1 MTPTEAHH
9 PSLPSSQ
16 ADAQLS
22 SDRSI
27 QERISHEQVALV
39 YRLTPVP
46 VLLGLAFV
54 VIVAVLLW
62 PVAPQGWVLI
72 WGAAMAAVSWVRATE
87 TPRFESDA
95 QSAQKTG
102 YWLNRYKFWM
112 VIYCF
117 AWSVTIV
124 VFGNFTSGKTFA
136 VLLAGMLGIA
146 SVGVFTTFGVF
157 SASLWFLCALLGPVI
172 VWAAL
177 LGELEGIG
185 IALAALVYAATL
197 TFEARR
203 SEARQTEMLRLRL
216 ENAAIAE
223 ERARALAVAEHS
235 SQAKSRFLATVSH
248 EMRTP
253 LNGIMGMSQLLLAD
267 APTPVAKDHANVVL
281 KSARHLH
288 RVISDL
294 LDLSRLEFGRLT
306 LEPAPFDPHEAM
318 KEVADLLRP
327 LATDRGLRLNIL
339 PAQEVGVGFIAD
351 AARVRQVLHNLIGN
365 AIKFTEHGEVT
376 ASVELLAQGL
386 RYTVSD
392 SGEGID
398 PSLAEV
404 IFQPFGPGSAG
415 LHRSQSGAGLGLSI
429 SRQLA
434 RAMGGDLTHAP
445 ALAASG
451 TTFSF
456 TLAAARVAREALGP
470 AAAPLA
476 WPQLGGHVLVV
487 DDNEVNALVARA
499 MLQRLGLESTH
510 ARDGQ
515 EALDLMQ
522 RQHFHLVLMDCRMPR
537 MDGWQATREWRRQ
550 ERTGHLPIVGVTAN
564 VSLEDRANCLHCG
577 MDSFLGKPFLMQEL
591 LAVVQPHVKVAKPPH
606 NLPA

>member
-1 MTPTEAHH
+1 MTPTEADH
-9 PSLPSSQ
+9 PSLTSAQ
-16 ADAQLS
+16 AYTYPRS
-22 SDRSI
+22 ERSI
-27 QERISHEQVALV
+27 QDRILHEQVALI
-39 YRLTPVP
+39 YRLTPIP

-54 VIVAVLLW
+54 TVVAVLLW
-62 PVAPQGWVLI
+62 PVAPKAWV
-72 WGAAMAAVSWVRATE
+72 VSWVAVMVVVSLIRAL
-87 TPRFESDA
+87 ESRRYESNA
-95 QSAQKTG
+95 QSSQKTVG
-102 YWLNRYKFWM
+102 WLNRYKLWM

-117 AWSVTIV
+117 AWSATIV
-124 VFGNFTSGKTFA
+124 VFGGYTSGKTFA

-146 SVGVFTTFGVF
+146 SIGVFTTFGVF
-157 SASLWFLCALLGPVI
+157 SVSTLFLGALLGPMV

-177 LGELEGIG
+177 LGDLEGLG
-185 IALAALVYAATL
+185 IAVAGVVYAATL

-223 ERARALAVAEHS
+223 ERAHALAVAEHS
-235 SQAKSRFLATVSH
+235 SRAKSRFLATVSH

-267 APTPVAKDHANVVL
+267 APTPAAKDHADVVL

-306 LEPAPFDPHEAM
+306 LETAPFDPHEVM
-318 KEVADLLRP
+318 REVVELLRP
-327 LATDRGLRLNIL
+327 LATERGLHLSIA
-339 PAQEVGVGFIAD
+339 PPQSEGVWFSGD
-351 AARVRQVLHNLIGN
+351 SARVRQVLHNLLGN
-365 AIKFTEHGEVT
+365 AIKFTDHGVVT
-376 ASVELLAQGL
+376 AAVELLDQGP
-386 RYTVSD
+386 RFKVTD
-392 SGEGID
+392 TGEGID

-404 IFQPFGPGSAG
+404 IFQPFGLGSAG
-415 LHRSQSGAGLGLSI
+415 MHRSQSGAGLGLSI

-445 ALAASG
+445 ALAATG

-456 TLAAARVAREALGP
+456 TLAASRVAGEALSP

-476 WPQLGGHVLVV
+476 WPQLSGRVLVV
-487 DDNEVNALVARA
+487 DDNEVNALVAQA
-499 MLQRLGLESTH
+499 MLERLGLESAH

-522 RQHFHLVLMDCRMPR
+522 RQPFHVVLMDCRMPR
-537 MDGWQATREWRRQ
+537 MDGWQATRLWRQQ
-550 ERTGHLPIVGVTAN
+550 EQHGRLPIVGVTAN
-564 VSLEDRANCLHCG
+564 VSAEDRANCLQCG
-577 MDSFLGKPFLMQEL
+577 MDGFLGKPFLMQEL
-591 LAVVQPHVKVAKPPH
+591 LAVVQPYLKDAKPLH

>member
-1 MTPTEAHH
+1 MTPTEEAHH
-9 PSLPSSQ
+9 PSLPSAQ
-16 ADAQLS
+16 ADTHRS
-22 SDRSI
+22 GDRSI
-27 QERISHEQVALV
+27 QDRIAHEQVALV
-39 YRLTPVP
+39 YQLTPVP

-54 VIVAVLLW
+54 AIVAVLLW
-62 PVAPQGWVLI
+62 PVAPQVWVLI
-72 WGAAMAAVSWVRATE
+72 WGAVMVAVSWVRARE
-87 TPRFESDA
+87 TRRFDSDTRST
-95 QSAQKTG
+95 QRTG
-102 YWLNRYKFWM
+102 YWLNRYKLWM

-117 AWSVTIV
+117 AWSATIV
-124 VFGNFTSGKTFA
+124 VFGNYTGGKTFA

-157 SASLWFLCALLGPVI
+157 SASVWFLCALLGPVI

-185 IALAALVYAATL
+185 IAAAGLVYAATL

-235 SQAKSRFLATVSH
+235 SRTKSRFLATVSH

-253 LNGIMGMSQLLLAD
+253 LNGIMGMSQLLLTD
-267 APTPVAKDHANVVL
+267 APTPEARNHADVVL

-306 LEPAPFDPHEAM
+306 LEPAPFDPHEVM

-327 LATDRGLRLNIL
+327 LATERGLHLNIV
-339 PAQEVGVGFIAD
+339 PPQGTGVWFSAD
-351 AARVRQVLHNLIGN
+351 AARVRQVLHNLLGN
-365 AIKFTEHGEVT
+365 AIKFTDRGAVT
-376 ASVELLAQGL
+376 AGVELLDQGP
-386 RYTVSD
+386 RYTVTD
-392 SGEGID
+392 TGDGID

-404 IFQPFGPGSAG
+404 IFQPFGLGSAG
-415 LHRSQSGAGLGLSI
+415 MHRGQSGAGLGLSI

-445 ALAASG
+445 AATTG
-451 TTFSF
+451 TTFTF
-456 TLAAARVAREALGP
+456 TLTAARADGD
-470 AAAPLA
+470 APGKA
-476 WPQLGGHVLVV
+476 TAHAEWPLLSGHVLVV
-487 DDNEVNALVARA
+487 DDNEVNALVAQS
-499 MLQRLGLESTH
+499 MLQRLGLNSTH

-522 RQHFHLVLMDCRMPR
+522 RQTFHLVMMDCHMPR
-537 MDGWQATREWRRQ
+537 MDGWQATRAWRQHEQVGR
-550 ERTGHLPIVGVTAN
+550 LPIVGVTAN
-564 VSLEDRANCLHCG
+564 VSSEDRANCLQSG
-577 MDSFLGKPFLMQEL
+577 MDSFLGKPYVMQEL
-591 LAVVQPHVKVAKPPH
+591 LAVVQPHVEDAKPHH
-606 NLPA
+606 NPSA